1 MLAFVHTL
9 LRCSFE
15 VGAFV
20 MLKRIHIQHLTLGMY
35 LHEFCGS
42 WMEHPFWRA
51 KFLLKDP
58 DDLARILATSIR
70 ECWIDTDKG
79 ADVAVGTASVSR
91 EEVDAQIETDFSLLS
106 DLPPIEVTLPTPPPP
121 PKRNRQPA
129 DMQSEL
135 EMAAAI
141 CVKSKQA
148 VVSMFNEARMGRAVD
163 SVGLQSLVEEI
174 SDSVTRNPGALISL
188 ARLKTADDYTYM
200 HSVAVCALMIALAK
214 QLKLKED
221 QQRLAGLAGLMH
233 DLGKAAIPLKVLNKP
248 GKLTDQEFTVVRSH
262 PVEGFHMLKEGGNIP
277 EAVLDACLH
286 HHEKVDGSG
295 YPDKLKGDGI
305 SVIAR
310 MTAICDVYDAI
321 TSDRPYKRG
330 WDPAESLRRMADWTN
345 DHFDPRLFQAFVK
358 SIGIYPVGSLVRLTS
373 GRLGVVVEQAPAAL
387 TTPVVKVF
395 FSTKSDLRIPPELVN
410 LAAPGATEKIVARED
425 PGQWNFPDMN
435 ELWSG
440 FSEQVW

>member
-214 QLKLKED
+214 QLKLGDD
-221 QQRLAGLAGLMH
+221 QQRLAGMAGLIH

-248 GKLTDQEFTVVRSH
+248 GKLPDQEFTVVRSH

-295 YPDKLKGDGI
+295 YPEKLKGDGI

-330 WDPAESLRRMADWTN
+330 WDPAESLRRMAEWTK
-345 DHFDPRLFQAFVK
+345 DHFDARIFQAFVK

-373 GRLGVVVEQAPAAL
+373 GRIGIVTEQSPTAL
-387 TTPVVKVF
+387 TTPIVKVF
-395 FSTKSDLRIPPELVN
+395 FSTKSDLRIPPEVVN
-410 LAAPGATEKIVARED
+410 LAAPDCSEKIVARED
-425 PGQWNFPDMN
+425 PEKWRFPDLD

-440 FSEQVW
+440 FSDKVW